1 MIFAFPFSYLIFYL
15 EFIIWKK
22 ILQF

>member
-1 MIFAFPFSYLIFYL
+1 MIFAFPFSYLIFNL
-15 EFIIWKK
+15 ELIIWKK